1 MNTIWNVVNLRLKL
15 IYRNL
20 AIQLL
25 TLVTVVL
32 FSLLIGSLYAEIEE
46 STKIKI
52 GVVDESKTDFS
63 IELVNN
69 LHKNNFFETEETTI
83 KKGIPMVNK
92 GEITALFVIKEDV
105 EDRVYEGDFDELIDL
120 YFLSDNYLS
129 PMVGDVFVGE
139 MLEEISIITAVS
151 YLEEALGEDRVNPAI
166 LQAAYQY
173 GQELSKSRKEDYYVV
188 IDVISLEDN
197 ENIASD
203 KLNHQV
209 LYKQMILG
217 IILSFLSFFTLFT
230 ATSIVKDVETALVK
244 KLVISKTAKWK
255 IVVGEYFSIVISS
268 SIIALILS
276 SVSAAF
282 GNHFMPDFLL
292 FVLVFVLFIST
303 ISALILFMT
312 KQITKVSSFI
322 VLGAVIILIMGIIS
336 GCFFNIDLTVPV
348 IKNISFFTPTYQAL
362 NRLMEIVVNEKI
374 VNMMGY
380 ILYTVVST
388 TLLLVASIFLW
399 RVKEK

>member
-20 AIQLL
+20 AIRLL

-32 FSLLIGSLYAEIEE
+32 FSTLIGSLYAEIEE

-52 GVVDESKTDFS
+52 GVVDESRSDFS

-83 KKGIPMVNK
+83 KKGMPMVNN
-92 GEITALFVIKEDV
+92 GEITALFVINEDV
-105 EDRVYEGDFDELIDL
+105 EDRVYEGEFDELIDL

-151 YLEEALGEDRVNPAI
+151 YLEEALGEDRVNTSI

-188 IDVISLEDN
+188 IDVISLENN

-230 ATSIVKDVETALVK
+230 ATSIVKDVETTLVK

-276 SVSAAF
+276 SVSAAY

-292 FVLVFVLFIST
+292 FALVFVLFIST

-336 GCFFNIDLTVPV
+336 GCFFNIDLTVPA

-362 NRLMEIVVNEKI
+362 NRLMEVVVNEKI
-374 VNMMGY
+374 VNMIGY
-380 ILYTVVST
+380 VLYTVVST
-388 TLLLVASIFLW
+388 TLLLIASIIFW